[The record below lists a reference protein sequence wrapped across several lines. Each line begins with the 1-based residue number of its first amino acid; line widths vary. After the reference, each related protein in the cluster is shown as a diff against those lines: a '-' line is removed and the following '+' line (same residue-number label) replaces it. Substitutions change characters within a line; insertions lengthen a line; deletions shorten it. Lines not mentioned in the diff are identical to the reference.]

1 METIQS
7 DSEATGHNLKNGET
21 PVGASSLQS
30 EQFGPGDC
38 IDERYQIV
46 SLLGRGGCGCVYKV
60 IQIALK
66 KQFALKT
73 LNPINTSEITTLRLH
88 KEAQAASRL
97 QHPNLVRAVDFGMI
111 GGTQPYLV
119 MDLVEGPTL
128 SQFLKQHGK
137 ASVKDALNMFLPL
150 CSALSYAHEQGVVHR
165 DLKPSNVILSGG
177 DSESSEYVPKIVDFG
192 IAKLKSSDATHAM
205 TLTATGD
212 IFGTPLYMSPEQ
224 CMGTGVD
231 GRSDI
236 YALGCMLFE
245 TVTGAPP
252 FSGTN
257 PLEIMMQHNTA
268 KMPSLKEASLGE
280 TFPPALERVIGRML
294 EKDPKDRYQDCKAVA
309 MDLEA
314 INRGDFK
321 GISMAPDAI
330 ALRQKK
336 EMQLSASLVSA
347 AIGIIIGAVMGF
359 AAQQYM
365 SPPAAPQS
373 KFVPDEGTGLFGLA
387 TKFSY
392 FSNTTPDYKIFD
404 FTSSNQKLSLGKISW
419 WEAGKLKSVQ
429 AIGKQTIPR
438 NAKLTFAVEGVM
450 MAAPDLWARFSPR
463 DFQGILVAPH
473 TCFVELDPLNQS
485 IRAIAGQDDLRIL
498 TVNEKLISSKSF
510 LSLGQ
515 LSRLRWLGVNHIL
528 LDNIQ
533 NYLTGAKLAKLENFH
548 QLTVLHMQKVMEVT
562 AALKELANGSPMRRL
577 AIVETNLSA
586 EDMQYLTKLHSLEV
600 LNLHNNTVAEN
611 VDVLNQIAKLP
622 KLQQVLID
630 GKLLEHAK
638 VEDISKLKNL
648 TLITDEDKLP
658 PSIRTA
664 IANNPSIKL
673 IEDLAL
679 VKSGGEL
686 FDPLKADPDA
696 VLSPS

>member
-7 DSEATGHNLKNGET
+7 DSEATEHNLKNGGT
-21 PVGASSLQS
+21 AVGASSLPS
-30 EQFGPGDC
+30 EQFGPGDY
-38 IDERYQIV
+38 IDERYQIISV
-46 SLLGRGGCGCVYKV
+46 LGRGGCGCVYKV

-128 SQFLKQHGK
+128 SQYLKQHGK
-137 ASVKDALNMFLPL
+137 ASVKDALHMFLPL
-150 CSALSYAHEQGVVHR
+150 CSALAYAHEQGVVHR
-165 DLKPSNVILSGG
+165 DLKPSNVILSGD
-177 DSESSEYVPKIVDFG
+177 DSQYIPKIVDFG

-321 GISMAPDAI
+321 GISVAPDAV
-330 ALRQKK
+330 ALRQKQQ
-336 EMQLSASLVSA
+336 MQLSASLVSA

-365 SPPAAPQS
+365 SPPAEPQS

-392 FSNTTPDYKIFD
+392 FSNTTPDSKIFD

-438 NAKLTFAVEGVM
+438 NAKVTFAVEGVM
-450 MAAPDLWARFSPR
+450 MAAPDLWARFRPR

-498 TVNEKLISSKSF
+498 TLNEKLISSKSF
-510 LSLGQ
+510 HSLGQ

-533 NYLTGAKLAKLENFH
+533 SYLTGAKLAKLENFN
-548 QLTVLHMQKVMEVT
+548 QLTVLHMEKVQAVT
-562 AALKELANGSPMRRL
+562 PALKELANGSPMRRL
-577 AIVETNLSA
+577 GILSTTLNA
-586 EDMQYLTKLHSLEV
+586 EDIQYLTKLHSLEV
-600 LNLHNNTVAEN
+600 LNLHDNTVAEN
-611 VDVLNQIAKLP
+611 VDVLNQVAKLP
-622 KLQQVLID
+622 KLQQLLLD

-638 VEDISKLKNL
+638 VEDVSKLKNL
-648 TLITDEDKLP
+648 TLVTDGDTLP
-658 PSIRTA
+658 PPIRTA
-664 IANNPSIKL
+664 ISNNRSIKL
-673 IEDLAL
+673 IEDSAL